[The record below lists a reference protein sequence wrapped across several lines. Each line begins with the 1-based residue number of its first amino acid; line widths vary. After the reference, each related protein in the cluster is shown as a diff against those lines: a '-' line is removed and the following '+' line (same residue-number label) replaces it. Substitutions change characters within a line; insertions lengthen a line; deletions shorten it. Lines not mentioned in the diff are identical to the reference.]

1 MSSEKR
7 GQIFYD
13 PKGTRSIYFR
23 VALAIII
30 VVPTF
35 ILTIL
40 ALSLATP
47 ASLPQLRLA
56 VERTI
61 SSGGLPL
68 SLGTNSI
75 DLNVFNL
82 RNSSEDERKIPRF
95 AFYNSWDDNSFYS
108 LRANA
113 DKFEVLLPE
122 WMHVTDASTVL
133 ASSEAR
139 KEAETR
145 LWIQKNAAHLQI
157 MPVVNN
163 YNQTDGRW
171 DGQIVEGILKDDA
184 RRQAL
189 ISEIAERI
197 EKKDDKGV
205 VVDFKELTDE
215 SVGPLVTFLG
225 ELKKRLSSAGRLT
238 VVTAPAYDPRIDFW
252 KLSEAVDHVVLLGYD
267 QHWEGGGPGPLSA
280 QGWFETFL
288 DRVFRTNTGTKF
300 IIAVGSYAMDW
311 SHSGDVR
318 RISVTEAWDLVEDA
332 KSTFVFDSTSLNST
346 FGYRSGSQEDRRV
359 WVLDGV
365 TGYNQIAAALAMRP
379 GGLALWRLGTEDP
392 TVWSTFAS
400 GRIAEPAVLPELH
413 TIEPTGGIVHKGEG
427 EVLSVTERYATG
439 KRTTAFDPKYNLIT
453 SQALIE
459 RPRSLS
465 LNRWG
470 YNEDKLLAL
479 TFDDGPSRAFT
490 GKVLDI
496 LQEKKVKATFFV
508 VGANSALEPDL
519 LRRMYREGH
528 DIGNHT
534 FTHPNL
540 RMVGPT
546 ILDLELNA
554 TQRVLEAKLG
564 VGTRLFRPPFN
575 KDSEPVN
582 KDEARTLLTAAKLGY
597 ITIGL
602 KIDPLDWARPGV
614 SEIVERTVTY
624 AEQRLGNV
632 ILLHDG
638 GGDRQQTVE
647 ALPQIIDRLTAKG
660 YRFVPVHELLGL
672 PRDEV
677 MPTLGKTAAYDVS
690 VNSAGLTLLSTGSS
704 VLSALFL
711 ASIALGVGR
720 LLIVSAGAVWQQ
732 QRARGRSALG
742 VGSARVA
749 VLVPAHNEEK
759 VIAQSIASLR
769 GLNYPA
775 FEIIVI
781 DDGSIDRTADVA
793 EEALADFPGGRVLRK
808 PNGGKASALN
818 FALAQTDADVVVAID
833 ADTQLDPEAL
843 TWLVRHFSDPNV
855 AAVAGSVEV
864 GNPDCLITRFQ
875 AIEYTVSQNL
885 DRRAFETMRGIIV
898 VPGAI
903 GAWRRDAVMSV
914 GGYDQDTLA
923 EDADLTI
930 KLQRAGW
937 TVLTEPRAIA
947 RTEAPDTVRLFL
959 RQRFRWMFGMLQVAW
974 KHLDAFRQPGGPGIK
989 YLVLPNILLFQFFFS
1004 LIAPVVDLL
1013 LVATLVA
1020 DASYY
1025 FQGQIDGIS
1034 ARTETLLIYWLLWQL
1049 LEIAVA
1055 ILAYLL
1061 DGRRIP
1067 LHLVPML
1074 LAQRFYYR
1082 QLINFVAFK
1091 SLAAAIRGGLVGW
1104 DKLPRKGLVRIKW
1117 GAFSKS

>member
-7 GQIFYD
+7 GQVFYD
-13 PKGTRSIYFR
+13 PKGTRSLYFR
-23 VALAIII
+23 LALAILI

-68 SLGTNSI
+68 SLGTNSVG
-75 DLNVFNL
+75 LNLFNL
-82 RNSSEDERKIPRF
+82 RNSSENERKVQRF
-95 AFYNSWDDNSFYS
+95 AFYNTWDDNSFYS

-113 DKFEVLLPE
+113 EKFEVLLPE
-122 WMHVTDASTVL
+122 WLHVTNPDAVL
-133 ASSEAR
+133 TGSEER

-163 YNQTDGRW
+163 YNPKEGRW
-171 DGQIVEGILKDDA
+171 DGQIVEGILSDNA
-184 RRQAL
+184 HRQAL
-189 ISEIAERI
+189 VTQIFDRI

-205 VVDFKELTDE
+205 VIDFKELTDN
-215 SVGPLVTFLG
+215 SVGPLMIFLS
-225 ELKKRLSSAGRLT
+225 EINKRLTAAGRLT
-238 VVTAPAYDPRIDFW
+238 IVTAPAYDPRIDFW
-252 KLSEAVDHVVLLGYD
+252 KLSKVADQVILLGYD

-288 DRVFRTNTGTKF
+288 DRVFRTNSGTKF

-311 SHSGDVR
+311 SQGNEAR
-318 RISVTEAWDLVEDA
+318 RISVTEAWDLVDDA
-332 KSTFVFDSTSLNST
+332 KSTYVFDSTSLNAT
-346 FGYRSGSQEDRRV
+346 FGYRSGEQEDRRV

-392 TVWSTFAS
+392 TIWSTFAS

-427 EVLSVTERYATG
+427 EVLSVTERHATG
-439 KRTTAFDPKYNLIT
+439 KRTTTFDPKYNLIT

-470 YNEDKLLAL
+470 YNKNKLLAL
-479 TFDDGPSRAFT
+479 TFDDGPSPAFT
-490 GKVLDI
+490 EKI
-496 LQEKKVKATFFV
+496 LNILREKKVKATFFV
-508 VGANSALEPDL
+508 VGANSALEPDI
-519 LRRMYREGH
+519 LRRIYRDGH

-614 SEIVERTVTY
+614 SEIVERTVTN

-647 ALPQIIDRLTAKG
+647 ALPMIIDRLTSKG
-660 YRFVPVHELLGL
+660 YRFVPIHELLGL
-672 PRDEV
+672 TRDEV
-677 MPTLGKTAAYDVS
+677 MPALGNTAAYDVS

-704 VLSALFL
+704 VMSALFL
-711 ASIALGVGR
+711 ASIVLGVGR

-732 QRARGRSALG
+732 QRAKSRSLLRAD
-742 VGSARVA
+742 ATRVA
-749 VLVPAHNEEK
+749 ILVPAHNEEK
-759 VIAQSIASLR
+759 VIAQSIQSLKA
-769 GLNYPA
+769 LNYPR
-775 FEIIVI
+775 FEIIII
-781 DDGSIDRTADVA
+781 DDGSADRTADVA
-793 EEALADFPGGRVLRK
+793 EEALLDFPGGKVLRK

-818 FALAQTDADVVVAID
+818 LALTQTDADVIVAID
-833 ADTQLDPEAL
+833 ADTQLDPDAL
-843 TWLVRHFSDPNV
+843 TWLIRHFSDPNV
-855 AAVAGSVEV
+855 GAVAGSVEV

-903 GAWRRDAVMSV
+903 GAWRREAVLNV

-974 KHLDAFRQPGGPGIK
+974 KHLDAFRKPGGPGIK

-1025 FQGQIDGIS
+1025 LQGQIDGMS
-1034 ARTETLLIYWLLWQL
+1034 ARTETLLTYWLLWQL

-1055 ILAYLL
+1055 VLAYLL
-1061 DGRRIP
+1061 DGRRVP

-1082 QLINFVAFK
+1082 QLLNFVAFK
-1091 SLAAAIRGGLVGW
+1091 SLAAAIRGSLVGW
-1104 DKLPRKGLVRIKW
+1104 DKLPRKGLVLIKLR
-1117 GAFSKS
+1117 GFSKS